1 MNPRNPDN
9 KPGKRESVP
18 AKPAEKP
25 KGPVTIEHAE
35 EKVNAIKNH
44 VSDKYSKYED
54 PEEKKK
60 LPRTSEAM
68 KKYKK
73 LKSLI
78 KKITDKIDKLKD
90 QKDKQISKVI
100 KKIHLKLDATM
111 KSEGIKL
118 PEKDSE
124 KPKNT
129 SKKTPKKSEKGP
141 REYSKLNKS
150 QERVLKYQSKY
161 VLYNLR
167 KIEEHG
173 YLRDDIKASLK
184 VQLNKLIGMLGED
197 PDALSSGLSNHKY
210 FKLPGGYSIAL
221 YKWKKN
227 ADSKP
232 NAMIYKDNKLIS
244 YMVNDEIRSPVGNEK
259 IDATRSYAEMV
270 KCFHLLPQTF
280 YVEDGKMY
288 IKQAKVEDFHK
299 ILGDITKYCKKADWK
314 VNIHGCSIAYKN
326 SERKLTIKP
335 ENTDFKFSI
344 TPPSSQMNVDK
355 GKAGEFVLYETNEQ
369 KEQRAKRLK
378 QKEKTKKETREY
390 KTYRKIEIR
399 RGRAK
404 MKSRI
409 DEGKYKKIIETD
421 INKSN
426 PYEFR
431 VKAPDKKAEK
441 LIKTTSI
448 DKLLGLKKCKD
459 VVLVEIRDSEGNLRK
474 GMFYPGQKT
483 CYELKDGKQTTE
495 RLKFGKGDTV
505 RLAFAKPN
513 KEHYGMIHPRL
524 KKRIEEPAK
533 PKSKLDDYQNM
544 PSDYKE
550 LKEMREKQQKI
561 EQERAKRLKE
571 QKEKNDADYKK
582 MKKLLGGTIKDFNPL
597 KSSPTEF
604 EIKAKSLLKMK
615 MKDFFA
621 GLKDFKDEAVRVTLT
636 DKSGNKRQGVYY
648 PAQKPPAIYKIEDNK
663 QTKKEMKFRRGDK
676 FNVEFFKPTDLDKS
690 IKNPE
695 LNEKKS

>member
-1 MNPRNPDN
+1 MNPRTPDTP
-9 KPGKRESVP
+9 KKKESVST
-18 AKPAEKP
+18 KPAEKP

-44 VSDKYSKYED
+44 VSEKYSKYED
-54 PEEKKK
+54 PKERKK
-60 LPRTSEAM
+60 LPRTSETM

-73 LKSLI
+73 LKSII
-78 KKITDKIDKLKD
+78 KKITEKIDKLKD

-100 KKIHLKLDATM
+100 RKIHLKLDQTM

-118 PEKDSE
+118 PETQSE
-124 KPKNT
+124 KPRKT
-129 SKKTPKKSEKGP
+129 TKKTPKKSEKAP
-141 REYSKLNKS
+141 REYSKLNKAR
-150 QERVLKYQSKY
+150 ERALKYQSKY
-161 VLYNLR
+161 VLYNLS

-173 YLRDDIKASLK
+173 YLRRDIKAALK

-197 PDALSSGLSNHKY
+197 PDAVNSTLNHHKY
-210 FKLPGGYSIAL
+210 FKLPGGYSLAL

-232 NAMIYKDNKLIS
+232 NAMIYKGNKLIS
-244 YMVNDEIRSPVGNEK
+244 YMVNDEIRSPVGNER

-280 YVEDGKMY
+280 YVENGKMY
-288 IKQAKVEDFHK
+288 IKQGKVGDFHK

-314 VNIHGCSIAYKN
+314 TKIHGCSIAYKN
-326 SERKLTIKP
+326 SARKLTIKP

-344 TPPSSQMNVDK
+344 TPPSSQMHVDQ
-355 GKAGEFVLYETNEQ
+355 GKAEELILYETNEQ
-369 KEQRAKRLK
+369 KEQRAERLK
-378 QKEKTKKETREY
+378 RKEKNKKETQEY
-390 KTYRKIEIR
+390 NKYKKIEIR
-399 RGRAK
+399 RGQAK

-409 DEGKYKKIIETD
+409 DESKYKKIVER
-421 INKSN
+421 NVNQSN

-431 VKAPDKKAEK
+431 IKAPDKKAEK
-441 LIKTTSI
+441 LVKTTSI

-459 VVLVEIRDSEGNLRK
+459 VVLVEIRDSKGNIKK

-495 RLKFGKGDTV
+495 RLKFRKGDTV
-505 RLAFAKPN
+505 KLAFAKPN
-513 KEHYGMIHPRL
+513 KKHYRMIHPRL
-524 KKRIEEPAK
+524 KKRIEQPAK
-533 PKSKLDDYQNM
+533 PKSKLDDFKNM
-544 PSDYKE
+544 PSNYKE
-550 LKEMREKQQKI
+550 LKELREKQQKMAR
-561 EQERAKRLKE
+561 ERAKQLKE

-582 MKKLLGGTIKDFNPL
+582 MKKLLGSTINKFNPL

-615 MKDFFA
+615 MKEFFA

-636 DKSGNKRQGVYY
+636 DKSGNKRQGAFY
-648 PAQKPPAIYKIEDNK
+648 PGQKPPAIYKIEDNK

-676 FNVEFFKPTDLDKS
+676 FNVEFFKPTQADKS
-690 IKNPE
+690 IKNPK